1 MSESLGLIS
10 ETIAYPLKIASKF
23 KMGDFWHISPI
34 LNFDVIFRGYAI
46 VSEMSLW
53 DSDMLQTLNF
63 HILDR
68 KWQFGG
74 TIPPKLGLQ

>member
-10 ETIAYPLKIASKF
+10 ETIAYQLKMTSKF
-23 KMGDFWHISPI
+23 KMGDFWRFSPI

-46 VSEMSLW
+46 VSEMSPR

-63 HILDR
+63 HISDR

-74 TIPPKLGLQ
+74 ALPPKFGLQ

>member
-1 MSESLGLIS
+1 MSESHRLIS
-10 ETIAYPLKIASKF
+10 EAIAYPLKMTSKL
-23 KMGDFWHISPI
+23 KMGEICQKSPI

-46 VSEMSLW
+46 VSEMSPR

-63 HILDR
+63 HISDR

>member
-10 ETIAYPLKIASKF
+10 ETIAYPLKIVSKF
-23 KMGDFWHISPI
+23 KMGDFWHISHI

-53 DSDMLQTLNF
+53 DSDTLQTLNF

-68 KWQFGG
+68 KWQFRG
-74 TIPPKLGLQ
+74 TIPPKLGLH